1 MSRVPFRLLVI
12 AVLAASAAACGPG
25 TEMSPGPS
33 APSSLE
39 GTAWRAMSV
48 SGAPPV
54 AGREPTLVFTA
65 DQVNGTTGCNQFFG
79 GYTYADGAITLSNV
93 GMTLMA
99 CDDAVNGVEAA
110 YTKALN
116 GAATAAVDSDG
127 RLLLSGSGGQVLFVP
142 VSD

>member
-1 MSRVPFRLLVI
+1 MSRVSFRLLVVV
-12 AVLAASAAACGPG
+12 ALAAIAAACGPG
-25 TEMSPGPS
+25 TDMSPGPS

-54 AGREPTLVFTA
+54 AGREPTIVFTA
-65 DQVNGTTGCNQFFG
+65 DQINGTTGCNQFFG
-79 GYTYADGAITLSNV
+79 GYTYVDGALTLSKV

-99 CDDAVNGVEAA
+99 CEDAVNTVEAA

-116 GAATAAVDSDG
+116 GATTATVDSDG
-127 RLLLSGSGGQVLFVP
+127 RLLIGGTGGQVLFVP